1 MNPTRTIYMASHEAS
16 LASQWIVY
24 LVAGPLLHVV
34 GPDLVHLERVTGQC
48 NTARGNLDQG

>member
-1 MNPTRTIYMASHEAS
+1 MASHEAS